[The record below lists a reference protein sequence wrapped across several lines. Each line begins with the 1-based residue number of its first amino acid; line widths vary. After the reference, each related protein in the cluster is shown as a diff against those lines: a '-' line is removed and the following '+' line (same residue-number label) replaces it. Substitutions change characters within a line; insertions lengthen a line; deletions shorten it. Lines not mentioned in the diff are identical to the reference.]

1 MRIVFAVSI
10 VIASIS
16 SASAQFA
23 LDHGHAAD
31 AVQAIYER
39 QAAANAKASA
49 ILNGTPLLPSQKTDF
64 AVGGRTTI
72 QVVPRTEEELKAD
85 RLAEEAWS
93 ARCKPTVEEDSDGIR
108 RTRYAAKDCDL
119 DRFNT
124 AGN

>member
-1 MRIVFAVSI
+1 MRIVLAVSI

-23 LDHGHAAD
+23 MDHGHAAD
-31 AVQAIYER
+31 AVKAAYDR
-39 QAAANAKASA
+39 QAAADARASA
-49 ILNGTPLLPSQKTDF
+49 IRSGTPLLPSQNTDF

-72 QVVPRTEEELKAD
+72 QVVRRTEEELKAD
-85 RLAEEAWS
+85 QLAEAEWS
-93 ARCKPTVEEDSDGIR
+93 ARCKPSVEEDGDGIR